1 MKIIFAEMTGSKV
14 LVVPLVNPP
23 LKFGQTNKHEI
34 FGTLKHGDIVLLG
47 GKGLKTVEWSSFFP
61 QKKSL
66 YDFVQYLSDEFGK
79 TYVKFLEEHSEE
91 PFRLIILE
99 GVKTVRNMLVVVDS
113 FEYEYDK
120 MGNIQYS
127 VKLVE
132 FPDNASRI

>member
-1 MKIIFAEMTGSKV
+1 MKIIFSDMEGKTV

-23 LKFGQTNKHEI
+23 LKFGQTNKHET
-34 FGTLKHGDIVLLG
+34 FETLKYGDIVLIG